1 MPDNRITAVLFDLGD
16 TILNFGRVNTTR
28 AFLQGARATHA
39 YLREH
44 AQHAGAFPCHF
55 VLNLVRLRLRYVMA
69 DITHRDFNSREVL
82 QTVGARKGVKL
93 SPQQWEQFAWLWYE
107 PLSRCAQVEED
118 IQQTLEKL
126 QSLGLKL
133 GIVSNTFVSRFSLEK
148 HLQMLGILGFFTM
161 QLYSHEV
168 DVRKPSREIFRIA
181 AERIGEPVT
190 KILVV
195 GDRIDNDIKPA
206 LENGMTAVLKEAYT
220 NTGKNP
226 PPGTLRVRRL
236 SELPALI
243 KSLNSAAK
251 TGNGNP

>member
-1 MPDNRITAVLFDLGD
+1 MPDDRIRAVLFDLGD

-44 AQHAGAFPCHF
+44 GQHVGAFSCYF
-55 VLNLVRLRLRYVMA
+55 VVNLVRLRLRYLMA
-69 DITHRDFNSREVL
+69 DVIHRDFNSLEVL
-82 QTVGARKGVKL
+82 QTVGARKGVNL
-93 SPQQWEQFAWLWYE
+93 SLQQWEQFAWLWYE
-107 PLSRCAQVEED
+107 PLSRCAQVEGD
-118 IQQTLEKL
+118 IMQTLEKL
-126 QSLGLKL
+126 RSLGLKL

-148 HLQMLGILGFFTM
+148 HLRMLGILDFFTM

-195 GDRIDNDIKPA
+195 GDRIDNDIRPA
-206 LENGMTAVLKEAYT
+206 LENGMMAVLKEAYT
-220 NTGKNP
+220 NTGKEL
-226 PPGTLRVRRL
+226 PPGALRVRRL

-243 KSLNSAAK
+243 ESLNATTE
-251 TGNGNP
+251 TGSGNS

>member
-1 MPDNRITAVLFDLGD
+1 MPDDRIRAVLFDLGD

-44 AQHAGAFPCHF
+44 GQHAGAFPCYF
-55 VLNLVRLRLRYVMA
+55 ILNLVRLRLRYLMA
-69 DITHRDFNSREVL
+69 NITHRDFNSLEVL
-82 QTVGARKGVKL
+82 QTVGARKGVNL
-93 SPQQWEQFAWLWYE
+93 SPRQWEQFAWLWYE

-118 IQQTLEKL
+118 IQQTLDRL
-126 QSLGLKL
+126 RSLGLKL

-148 HLQMLGILGFFTM
+148 HLRMLGILDFFTM

-195 GDRIDNDIKPA
+195 GDRIDNDIRPA

-220 NTGKNP
+220 NEGKDL
-226 PPGTLRVRRL
+226 PPGALRVRRL

-243 KSLNSAAK
+243 EALNAESQ
-251 TGNGNP
+251 NPNT